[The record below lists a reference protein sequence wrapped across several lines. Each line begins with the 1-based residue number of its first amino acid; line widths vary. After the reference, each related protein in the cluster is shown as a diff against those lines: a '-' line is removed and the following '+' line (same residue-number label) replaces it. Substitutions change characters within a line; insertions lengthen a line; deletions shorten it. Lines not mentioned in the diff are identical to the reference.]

1 MRRTARRIFV
11 VLWPAFLVAAGAEFV
26 FFSIFDP
33 HDLTFFGRPIEAS
46 RTTVYSIGFFCFW
59 SVGAASAALTLLL
72 LPRPRAT

>member
-1 MRRTARRIFV
+1 MKRTARRLFV

-26 FFSIFDP
+26 FFSVFDP

-46 RTTVYSIGFFCFW
+46 RQAVYSIGFFFFW
-59 SVGAASAALTLLL
+59 SVGMASAALTLLL